1 MEKIINMDQP
11 SAIPSINQYIDQVN
25 QFGDKF
31 GPLLVK
37 AVILLVI
44 VLLLTKYLGRFVT
57 LLLIKLGMPERK
69 AVMSVTVLHIL
80 VLLIA
85 ALIVL
90 NMLGFPGILL
100 FRIIVVIVMV
110 GLAAFIIVKPYIP
123 QLPFKKGDTIKVG
136 ATIGKVEKIT
146 FMHTLIRTFDA
157 KVVFIPNHKILND
170 QLVNFAINPNRRVD
184 VDFFIPYDQDVEIVK
199 KAVSEVLAEDERIL
213 EKPAA
218 KVVISKFTPDY
229 RHMQARFWVPRTKAI
244 VVRWAV
250 NEEIDAKFV
259 QEGIKMA
266 PPRMEIIQRSVQG
279 AETAGDDG

>member
-1 MEKIINMDQP
+1 MDQASP
-11 SAIPSINQYIDQVN
+11 SLELYIEQVT

-44 VLLLTKYLGRFVT
+44 VLLLTKFLGRFFT
-57 LLLIKLGMPERK
+57 LILVKLGMPERK
-69 AVMSVTVLHIL
+69 ALMSVTILHIL

-85 ALIVL
+85 ALVVL
-90 NMLGFPGILL
+90 NLLGFPGLLL
-100 FRIIVVIVMV
+100 FRIIVLIVMV
-110 GLAAFIIVKPYIP
+110 GLAAFIITKPYIP

-170 QLVNFAINPNRRVD
+170 QLVNMALKPNRRVD
-184 VDFFIPYDQDVEIVK
+184 VDFFIPYDQDLARVK

-213 EKPAA
+213 EEPAA

-229 RHMQARFWVPRTKAI
+229 RHMQARFWVPRDKAI

-250 NEEIDAKFV
+250 NEMIDAKFS

-266 PPRMEIIQRSVQG
+266 SPRMEIIQKKEPDQSDSG
-279 AETAGDDG
+279 

>member
-1 MEKIINMDQP
+1 MDQP
-11 SAIPSINQYIDQVN
+11 SPSLNLYIDQVT

-37 AVILLVI
+37 AVVLLVI
-44 VLLLTKYLGRFVT
+44 VLLLTKFLGRFFT
-57 LLLIKLGMPERK
+57 LILTKMGMPERK
-69 AVMSVTVLHIL
+69 AMMSVTVLHVL

-85 ALIVL
+85 ALVVL
-90 NMLGFPGILL
+90 NLLGFPGILL

-110 GLAAFIIVKPYIP
+110 GIAVFIIAKPYIP
-123 QLPFKKGDTIKVG
+123 QLPFKKGDTVKVG
-136 ATIGKVEKIT
+136 NTIGKVEKTT

-170 QLVNFAINPNRRVD
+170 QLINFAINPNRRVD
-184 VDFFIPYDQDVEIVK
+184 VDFFIPYDQDVEKVK
-199 KAVSEVLAEDERIL
+199 KAVGEVLAEDERIL

-244 VVRWAV
+244 VVRWAI
-250 NEEIDAKFV
+250 NEKIDTKFV
-259 QEGIKMA
+259 EEGIKMA
-266 PPRMEIIQRSVQG
+266 SQRLEIIQRHATEE
-279 AETAGDDG
+279 AESKADA